1 MQVLI
6 SLKLPA
12 KIENLR
18 RLVKSVADCAR
29 AQGFDQK
36 KISKIELATE
46 ETLVNIFRHSYPET
60 PAEVEIN
67 CKVDGIRFIIEV
79 IDSGLPFD
87 MASVPAPDVT
97 ADISERKLGGLGI
110 LIIKKMMDE
119 VKYRRESDR
128 NILTLI
134 TKKDEG

>member
-1 MQVLI
+1 MELLI
-6 SLKLPA
+6 SLRLPA
-12 KIENLR
+12 VLENLEKLR
-18 RLVKSVADCAR
+18 KCVSDCAR
-29 AQGFDQK
+29 AQRFDQK

-46 ETLVNIFRHSYPET
+46 EALVNIFRYSYPNT
-60 PAEVEIN
+60 AGEVEIN
-67 CKVDGIRFIIEV
+67 CKADGIRFIIEV

-110 LIIKKMMDE
+110 LIIKKMMHE